1 MKDMFEIKIQSFESI
16 HKETICEMS
25 RDLYMQIYNK
35 MVSKKPAGIDAYVKE
50 ISSGLNNILKIE
62 ALELKATMN
71 NIFNIED
78 NLKKNI
84 ENIMMADVM
93 YEMKNGSYEG
103 IQGVVTYL
111 KFKDGKHISAR
122 LKGENCC
129 DPIFD
134 SETYMALR
142 SAIEN
147 AQQIQRL
154 AVVWLEEFD
163 KLRVTYDATD
173 DECLNIHFYKN
184 LSSEEFEYALQEYR
198 EYEKGIKNKDDSL
211 FEMESQAQ

>member
-1 MKDMFEIKIQSFESI
+1 
-16 HKETICEMS
+16 MS

>member
-1 MKDMFEIKIQSFESI
+1 M
-16 HKETICEMS
+16 
-25 RDLYMQIYNK
+25 
-35 MVSKKPAGIDAYVKE
+35 
-50 ISSGLNNILKIE
+50 KIE